1 LWYLCAFM
9 TQEMNSFPRI
19 IYVYDALCGW
29 CFGFKQNILRLHD
42 EYAASFTFEVLSGNM
57 VPVENKQHIGVMASY
72 IAGAYQRVEEMTGCK
87 FGEGYLH
94 HIFNPHE
101 SELEL
106 SSEMPG
112 LALTALKQLK
122 PERAFEFAA
131 ALQNKMMVDGKDL
144 SADEVYFQLAAE
156 VGLDPT
162 AFVESLHTEDT
173 RDLAHAEFAMVK
185 QLGITGFPCVLVQTD
200 ERKLYMV
207 ARGYTHYNDL
217 KLRVDKVIEDY
228 RIANN

>member
-1 LWYLCAFM
+1 M

-29 CFGFKQNILRLHD
+29 CFGFKQNIMRLHD
-42 EYAASFTFEVLSGNM
+42 EYASSFTFEVLSGNM

-72 IAGAYQRVEEMTGCK
+72 IAGAYKRVEEMTGCK
-87 FGEGYLH
+87 FGERYLH

-112 LALTALKQLK
+112 LALTSLKQLK
-122 PERAFEFAA
+122 PELAFDFAS

-144 SADEVYFQLAAE
+144 SSDAVYFELANE
-156 VGLDPT
+156 FQIDPIS
-162 AFVESLHTEDT
+162 FVESLHTEDI

-207 ARGYTHYNDL
+207 ARGYTHYDDL

>member
-1 LWYLCAFM
+1 MMRL
-9 TQEMNSFPRI
+9 
-19 IYVYDALCGW
+19 YDA
-29 CFGFKQNILRLHD
+29 
-42 EYAASFTFEVLSGNM
+42 YSSSFTFEVLSGNM
-57 VPVENKQHIGVMASY
+57 VPVENKQHIGVMACY
-72 IAGAYQRVEEMTGCK
+72 IASAYQRVEEMTGCK

-112 LALTALKQLK
+112 LALTAFKQLQPDK
-122 PERAFEFAA
+122 AFEFAA

-144 SADEVYFQLAAE
+144 SHDAVYLELAQEFQL
-156 VGLDPT
+156 DPIS
-162 AFVESLHTEDT
+162 FVESLHTEDI

>member
-1 LWYLCAFM
+1 MWYLCAFM
-9 TQEMNSFPRI
+9 IQEMNSFPRI

-29 CFGFKQNILRLHD
+29 CFGFKQNILRLHG
-42 EYAASFTFEVLSGNM
+42 EYASSFTFEVLSGNM
-57 VPVENKQHIGVMASY
+57 VPLENKQDIGVMASY
-72 IAGAYQRVEEMTGCK
+72 IAGAYKRVEEMTGCT
-87 FGEGYLH
+87 FGEGYLY
-94 HIFNPHE
+94 HIFNPSE
-101 SELEL
+101 SDLEL

-112 LALTALKQLK
+112 LALTALKQIK
-122 PERAFEFAA
+122 PEKAFEFAG

-144 SADEVYFQLAAE
+144 ANDAVYFELAKE
-156 VGLDPT
+156 FDLDPIP
-162 AFVESLHTEDT
+162 FVESLHTEDI
-173 RDLAHAEFAMVK
+173 RDLTHAEYAMVK

-217 KLRVDKVIEDY
+217 KLRIDKVIEDY